1 MMRGMYAAISGLE
14 AHQTMLDVTA
24 NNLANVDTVGFKA
37 QRTTF
42 VDELSQ
48 LVRAG
53 AGPNGNVAGSN
64 PEQVGLGVTVGSI
77 DNLMTTGSLQSTGN
91 PTDVAIQGD
100 GFLRVTT
107 GDPSTPLSATQQID
121 YTRNGDMTIN
131 PKGYLTTQ
139 EGQYVVGRGAT
150 PSGTAPNITYSPNST
165 DGYINVPPGST
176 DVAIGQDGSV
186 SYVDQ
191 NSSNATYQQRVT
203 AGYLT
208 LSTFPNEAGHDP
220 HGRLTVDRVRGVRD
234 PVDGHAKHRGLRPDD
249 RRHAGDVQRRHGDRV
264 HQHDPG
270 RAWLPGQ
277 LVRDQH
283 RRPDAP
289 DPGAAEVVN
298 PHRGMRGGNRGNAAP
313 HFSDHPT
320 I

>member
-1 MMRGMYAAISGLE
+1 MYAAISGLE

-107 GDPSTPLSATQQID
+107 GDPSTPLSATQQIE

-139 EGQYVVGRGAT
+139 EGQYVVGHGAT

-208 LSTFPNEAGHDP
+208 LSTFPNEAGMTRMGGSLWTESAASGIP
-220 HGRLTVDRVRGVRD
+220 STGTPNTAGFGQTIAGTLEMSNVDMATEFTNMIQAERGYQANSSVISTAD
-234 PVDGHAKHRGLRPDD
+234 QMLQTLVQLR
-249 RRHAGDVQRRHGDRV
+249 
-264 HQHDPG
+264 
-270 RAWLPGQ
+270 
-277 LVRDQH
+277 
-283 RRPDAP
+283 
-289 DPGAAEVVN
+289 
-298 PHRGMRGGNRGNAAP
+298 
-313 HFSDHPT
+313 S
-320 I
+320 